1 MGLLEALLAAAFA
14 ASWASMLL
22 GIWGLQGW
30 RRMVRL
36 TAAAS
41 AVLLLAKLSHDA
53 LVKLGLL

>member
-1 MGLLEALLAAAFA
+1 MGPLEALLAAAFA

-36 TAAAS
+36 TAAVS
-41 AVLLLAKLSHDA
+41 AALLLTKLALDA
-53 LVKLGLL
+53 LVRLGLI